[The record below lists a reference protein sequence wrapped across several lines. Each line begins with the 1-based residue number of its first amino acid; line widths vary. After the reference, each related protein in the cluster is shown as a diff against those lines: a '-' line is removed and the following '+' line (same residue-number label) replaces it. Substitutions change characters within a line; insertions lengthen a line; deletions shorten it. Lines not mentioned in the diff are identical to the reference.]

1 MTQKSNYRYLRVNIP
16 TDDPRFQG
24 LLDMI
29 DLLNKRGRGSPVGRM
44 LAEFCLD
51 GYRLYMGQIASGS
64 QNQASGAS
72 GAGGEIDLGDG
83 RTVDPQARQQQ
94 RDQMRAALA
103 QLPGTDL
110 DL

>member
-1 MTQKSNYRYLRVNIP
+1 MELRIRLDEDNP
-16 TDDPRFQG
+16 LHTDLIALIKLYQRP
-24 LLDMI
+24 
-29 DLLNKRGRGSPVGRM
+29 GRASPVPDILRTF
-44 LAEFCLD
+44 LLD

-64 QNQASGAS
+64 QNQAS